1 MDWSERIMVDAG
13 DEPPVVRGTQLD
25 VEAIAELLDTGWR
38 MEQVLAT
45 FPELCA
51 EDLRACLAFAREFR
65 LEEYRFPVALLPLR
79 IPSPAAQLAFAVG

>member
-25 VEAIAELLDTGWR
+25 VESIAELLDTGWR
-38 MEQVLAT
+38 TEQVLAS

-51 EDLRACLAFAREFR
+51 EDLRACLAFAREFG
-65 LEEYRFPVALLPLR
+65 LEEYRLPVTPLPLR
-79 IPSPAAQLAFAVG
+79 LAAHAVQLAFAVG